1 MSQAAEILDPEV
13 MPAAGAPGGP
23 TALPNAA
30 LRILKETGVEQSTA
44 TQLRFAFNAMFGQ
57 AEKWLGQA
65 RAIRVTDVT
74 QVREMKMA
82 REVRLALRQIRC
94 DAENT
99 RKRLKSDA
107 LAKGRAIDGIANVL
121 KALIEPAETYLQE
134 QEDFARRVEEQRLAA
149 LNETRRLALSA
160 YMDVSGLSENLAGL
174 SQEQFDAMLYGAQ
187 QKRVREAEAAAEAER
202 LRLAEVERARKD
214 AEALEEKRKAEL
226 AEARK
231 RAAAEARARIEAE
244 RKADLERM
252 ERTRIQ
258 AELAQ
263 RDAAARAEKA
273 AADRQA
279 AEREAAARRAAQ
291 APDREKVL
299 AFAASVRRLAVP
311 ALTSP
316 AGVKAQADLAAKVE
330 GFARW
335 IEGTVA
341 SRL

>member
-1 MSQAAEILDPEV
+1 MNQAAEILDPEV
-13 MPAAGAPGGP
+13 LPMTGTPGGP
-23 TALPNAA
+23 TALPSAA
-30 LRILKETGVEQSTA
+30 LQILKETGVEQSTA
-44 TQLRFAFNAMFGQ
+44 TQLRFAFNEMFGQ
-57 AEKWLGQA
+57 AERWMSQA
-65 RAIRVTDVT
+65 QAIRVTDVS

-107 LAKGRAIDGIANVL
+107 LAKGKAIDGIANVL
-121 KALIEPAETYLQE
+121 KALIEPAEKHLQE
-134 QEDFARRVEEQRLAA
+134 QEDFAKRVEEQRIAA

-202 LRLAEVERARKD
+202 LRLAEAERARKD

-252 ERTRIQ
+252 ERARIEN
-258 AELAQ
+258 ELAQ
-263 RDAAARAEKA
+263 QRAIARAEKA
-273 AADRQA
+273 EADRQA

-316 AGVKAQADLAAKVE
+316 AGVKAQADLAAKTE

-335 IEGTVA
+335 IEGAVA
-341 SRL
+341 ANL

>member
-1 MSQAAEILDPEV
+1 MNQAAEILDPEV
-13 MPAAGAPGGP
+13 LPMTGTPGGP
-23 TALPNAA
+23 TALPSAA
-30 LRILKETGVEQSTA
+30 LQILKETGVEQSTA
-44 TQLRFAFNAMFGQ
+44 TQLRFAFNEMFGQ
-57 AEKWLGQA
+57 AERWMSQA
-65 RAIRVTDVT
+65 QAIRVTDVS

-107 LAKGRAIDGIANVL
+107 LAKGKAIDGIANVL
-121 KALIEPAETYLQE
+121 KALIEPAEKHLQE
-134 QEDFARRVEEQRLAA
+134 QEDFAKRVEEQRIAA

-258 AELAQ
+258 AELAKKE
-263 RDAAARAEKA
+263 AAERAAKA
-273 AADRQA
+273 EADRQEAVRKA
-279 AEREAAARRAAQ
+279 AEIRKAQ

-299 AFAASVRRLAVP
+299 AFAETVRRLAVP
-311 ALTSP
+311 ELTSP
-316 AGVKAQADLAAKVE
+316 SGVQARAELAAKVE

-341 SRL
+341 SSL

>member
-1 MSQAAEILDPEV
+1 MNEATAILDPEV
-13 MPAAGAPGGP
+13 MPAAGTLGGP
-23 TALPNAA
+23 TALPIAA
-30 LRILKETGVEQSTA
+30 LQILKETGVEQSTA
-44 TQLRFAFNAMFGQ
+44 TQLRFAFNEMFGQ
-57 AEKWLGQA
+57 AERWMSQA
-65 RAIRVTDVT
+65 QAIRVTDVS

-107 LAKGRAIDGIANVL
+107 LAKGKAIDGIANVL
-121 KALIEPAETYLQE
+121 KALIEPVEKHLQE
-134 QEDFARRVEEQRLAA
+134 QEDFAKRVEEQRIAA

-160 YMDVSGLSENLAGL
+160 YMDVSGLGEDLAGL

-202 LRLAEVERARKD
+202 LRLAEVERARKE

-226 AEARK
+226 ADARK

-244 RKADLERM
+244 RKAELERM
-252 ERTRIQ
+252 ERARIEN
-258 AELAQ
+258 ELEQQ
-263 RDAAARAEKA
+263 RAIARAEKA
-273 AADRQA
+273 EADRQA
-279 AEREAAARRAAQ
+279 AEREAAAQRAAQ

-311 ALTSP
+311 ELASP
-316 AGVKAQADLAAKVE
+316 AGVQARAELAAKVE

-335 IEGTVA
+335 IEGVVA